1 MYLRTLLDCTQ
12 LPESL
17 HPAFY
22 PLALVCQQSQI
33 LTAFLSVMFSLHH
46 NRTTTMWFFSL
57 AGLIH
62 ALRGFSSLL
71 GTFPPNLGSLVLWD
85 TGFLYLHFLPLPEEM
100 LLVPFIF

>member
-1 MYLRTLLDCTQ
+1 
-12 LPESL
+12 
-17 HPAFY
+17 
-22 PLALVCQQSQI
+22 
-33 LTAFLSVMFSLHH
+33 
-46 NRTTTMWFFSL
+46 MWFFSL

-85 TGFLYLHFLPLPEEM
+85 TGFLYLYFLPFPEEM